1 MLGGVVNP
9 LHRDDVALAHEQ
21 RLPGRLAAGL
31 QRGRLVLR
39 GQTRDVN
46 PEILAV
52 AMARKSR
59 KKQSRRS
66 LQQCARQLHRD
77 LGRRVRP
84 TAGTSSPYAIL
95 GRLAIP
101 S

>member
-1 MLGGVVNP
+1 MNP

-21 RLPGRLAAGL
+21 RLPGRLAAGP

-52 AMARKSR
+52 ARKNRENRAFGHYNSEGCR
-59 KKQSRRS
+59 YLGSCGSKRVGVSEYEDSNLQPSIQGKQ
-66 LQQCARQLHRD
+66 
-77 LGRRVRP
+77 
-84 TAGTSSPYAIL
+84 
-95 GRLAIP
+95 
-101 S
+101 